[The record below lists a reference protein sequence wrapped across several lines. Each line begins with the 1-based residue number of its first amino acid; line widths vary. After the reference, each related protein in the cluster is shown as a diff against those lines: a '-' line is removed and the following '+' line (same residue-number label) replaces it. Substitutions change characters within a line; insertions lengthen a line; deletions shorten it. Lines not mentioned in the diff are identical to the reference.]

1 MAITGV
7 RMISN
12 WVWDTPRAD
21 LIVRNSNALK
31 QMGVSDKTAHSFMDN
46 SAFPLSVQTNFVECL
61 DGLSHVAGAADVV
74 ALAATAHSEIQARFI
89 TDTVTMLGRYH
100 SRTPLSSVSAKGT
113 VVGRDRSG
121 AVVVPAPVDYV
132 SWTKRIAYFAH
143 RRDLAAPKRIA
154 LLTGQMSPMAKRNFQ
169 KLGWTIYERVSL

>member
-1 MAITGV
+1 
-7 RMISN
+7 
-12 WVWDTPRAD
+12 
-21 LIVRNSNALK
+21 
-31 QMGVSDKTAHSFMDN
+31 MDN
-46 SAFPLSVQTNFVECL
+46 SAFPLSVQTDFVESL
-61 DGLSHVAGAADVV
+61 DGLSHIPGAVDVV
-74 ALAATAHSEIQARFI
+74 ALGVYSPFRDSGEIYHRYG
-89 TDTVTMLGRYH
+89 VTMLGRYH
-100 SRTPLSSVSAKGT
+100 SRSPLSSVSAKDA